1 MLLGP
6 LVLVVVLLGLLPFT
20 TLILSGV
27 RETMESNAINL
38 DSRAVENRGVQL
50 EGSMVDQWSVVR
62 KEGDYLNNALED
74 FLSEQGISAS
84 DFLRDSERQ
93 RAYAEQVFPELLEY
107 LRRDNSCGVYLVLAN
122 GGDVNEAGEYA
133 GFFLRDSDPT
143 TRTDTDSDLLIERGD
158 KTIARSTGIT
168 LDNSWSP
175 EFSFAGAGVRSC
187 DDFFYTP
194 YLAALKHK
202 DADMANLGYWS
213 EPFVLEDNS
222 MDNHRM
228 ISYSVPLMIDGEV
241 YAILGTEVST
251 AYLANNYLNAQ
262 DLDREQNAGYVL
274 AIERDDGGYEAVLG
288 VGSMYDAVCRD
299 GAFTL
304 SDTDQRSLS
313 RVDNAQVGSQGVY
326 ALGTDLDLYSSRVPY
341 ANSHWVLFGLVPENA
356 IFGLGNQ
363 VYQTILAVIVVCALV
378 GLAILL
384 LTVRAITRPVYALMD
399 SVRGGIEGLRAFEPS
414 NIAEL
419 DELHEVVQALTEG
432 EIETEG
438 QLSEEK
444 ERYRLA
450 LESSR
455 DAFFTFAQDDGTLE
469 VVNSRSHNG
478 IWQLERWRSELIDK
492 CLGPEDAARV
502 VEFLCGDEATFCEQM
517 LFTFPENPDGRWY
530 EVSGTAVAGTAGEH
544 RRVVGY
550 VRDVDEA
557 KRRELK
563 QMRDPVTSL
572 LRLAPGMER
581 VGASLGR
588 GYSGVLT
595 VINVRGFGRIVQ
607 DYGITFG
614 DVLLDELARA
624 LIAEF
629 RDGAQAPGVLIR
641 AGADEFVV
649 WSPSMGEGDVRG
661 RFASAA
667 GRFSALVRQ
676 SVLKLKLYAGMVCT
690 TGRAPDEAGHAVKPE
705 ALLHRACV
713 ALAEARRGREGIV
726 AWEDV
731 RDSGARPKA
740 FGEIVSTG
748 YAGQVGLAS
757 LALNLLDR
765 RFSLAA
771 AMDLL
776 SLRLRER
783 FGLENLVITSFNE
796 DYQSMGIRYVWR
808 PIADIDPQSYVRR
821 LTREQCEALGVFAA
835 RNSVQPLGA
844 LLQGAPFFPGFD
856 ASDGGVAFA
865 MLDGGEYSGTI
876 YLVGIDEAVF
886 GREEKLNLLWE
897 VCTIIQNRLNQEHL
911 DQSARAK
918 SDFLARMSHEIR
930 TPMNGIIGMTEIALK
945 EGQTDERRV
954 DCFRKVN
961 SSSHYLLGLIND
973 ILDMSKIES
982 GKMHV
987 ASEKFDL
994 PRAIDDLHPVLD
1006 AKFREKGQRFV
1017 IERKLEHSCFVGDQ
1031 LRISQVLINLL
1042 GNAAKYSGEGSEVV
1056 LSVIEA
1062 PDQMGAGDGLAVVT
1076 FAVRDHGIGVS
1087 EEDKRRIFD
1096 KFEQVDNSMSR
1107 QQGTGLGLAISNRI
1121 VQMMGSSI
1129 SLESEV
1135 GRGSTFS
1142 FTLRLPVAESG
1153 AVDEPSPEG
1162 GKVDLSGLRVLAV
1175 EDNPLNMEILT
1186 LMLQDLG
1193 CEVEEAGD
1201 GAMAVEKFSSSSIGH
1216 YGAIVMDV
1224 MMPVMDG
1231 LEAARRIRG
1240 LAREDATTVPII
1252 AASANAFDEDIKR
1265 SLAAGMDAHISKPI
1279 STQKL
1284 RETLERLT

>member
-1 MLLGP
+1 MKMLLGP

-27 RETMESNAINL
+27 RETMESNAVNL

-50 EGSMVDQWSVVR
+50 GGSMVDQWSVVR
-62 KEGDYLNNALED
+62 KESDYLNRELED
-74 FLSEQGISAS
+74 LLSEQGISAA
-84 DFLRDSERQ
+84 DFLGDSVRQ

-122 GGDVNEAGEYA
+122 DGDVNEAGEYT

-143 TRTDTDSDLLIERGD
+143 TLTDTDSDLLVERGD
-158 KTIARSTGIT
+158 KVIARSTGIT

-175 EFSFAGAGVRSC
+175 TFNFAGAGARSC

-194 YLAALKHK
+194 YLAALEHK
-202 DADMANLGYWS
+202 NVDMANLGYWS
-213 EPFVLEDNS
+213 EPFVLEDNT

-228 ISYSVPLMIDGEV
+228 IAYSVPLMVDGEV

-251 AYLANNYLNAQ
+251 SFLANNYLNVQ
-262 DLDREQNAGYVL
+262 DLDRDQNAGYVL
-274 AIERDDGGYEAVLG
+274 AIKQEDGSYEAMLG
-288 VGSMYDAVCRD
+288 VGSLYDAACRS
-299 GAFTL
+299 GSFSL
-304 SDTDQRSLS
+304 SDTGQRSLS
-313 RVDNAQVGSQGVY
+313 RVDDVLVGSQGVY
-326 ALGTDLDLYSSRVPY
+326 ALSADLDLYSSRVPY
-341 ANSHWVLFGLVPENA
+341 ANSHWVLLGLVPEKA

-363 VYQTILAVIVVCALV
+363 VYRTILAVIVACALV

-384 LTVRAITRPVYALMD
+384 LTVRAITRPVYALMN
-399 SVRGGIEGLRAFEPS
+399 SVRGGIEGLRSFEPS

-419 DELHEVVQALTEG
+419 DELHEVIQALTEG

-478 IWQLERWRSELIDK
+478 IWQLERWRSELIEK

-502 VEFLCGDEATFCEQM
+502 VEFLDSDGPTFHEQM

-550 VRDVDEA
+550 VRDIDEA

-572 LRLAPGMER
+572 LRLMPGMER
-581 VGASLGR
+581 VAASLER
-588 GYSGVLT
+588 GHTGVLT
-595 VINVRGFGRIVQ
+595 VIDVRRFGRIVQ

-614 DVLLDELARA
+614 DVLLDELSRA
-624 LIAEF
+624 LIAQF
-629 RDGAQAPGVLIR
+629 RDCAEAPGVLIR
-641 AGADEFVV
+641 AGADEFIV
-649 WSPSMGEGDVRG
+649 WSPRMGEDDVRA
-661 RFASAA
+661 RFAAVA
-667 GRFSALVRQ
+667 EKFSGLVRG
-676 SVLKLKLYAGMVCT
+676 SVLTLDLYAGMTRV
-690 TGRAPDEAGHAVKPE
+690 GEAAPAGHSVKPE
-705 ALLHRACV
+705 ALLHKACV
-713 ALAEARRGREGIV
+713 ALAEARRGSGEIV

-731 RDSGARPKA
+731 RGSEARPKA

-783 FGLENLVITSFNE
+783 FNLKNLVITSFNE
-796 DYQSMGIRYVWR
+796 DYQSVSVRYVWK
-808 PIADIDPQSYVRR
+808 PIDGIDPQSYVRR
-821 LTREQCEALGVFAA
+821 LTHNQCEALGVFAA
-835 RNSVQPLGA
+835 RNSLQPLGA
-844 LLQGAPFFPGFD
+844 LLQGAPLFPGFD
-856 ASDGGVAFA
+856 APGGGVAFA
-865 MLDGGEYSGTI
+865 MLDDGEYSGTI
-876 YLVGIDEAVF
+876 YLVGIDEGIF

-954 DCFRKVN
+954 DCLRKVN

-982 GKMHV
+982 GKMHMV
-987 ASEKFDL
+987 SEKFDL
-994 PRAIDDLHPVLD
+994 CRTIDDLHPVLD

-1017 IERKLEHSCFVGDQ
+1017 IERRLEHSCFVGDQ

-1042 GNAAKYSGEGSEVV
+1042 GNAAKYSGEGTEVV
-1056 LSVIEA
+1056 LSVIESPA
-1062 PDQMGAGDGLAVVT
+1062 QRSAAGDLAVVS
-1076 FAVRDHGIGVS
+1076 FSVRDHGIGVS

-1096 KFEQVDNSMSR
+1096 KFEQVDSSMSR

-1135 GRGSTFS
+1135 GCGSTFS
-1142 FTLRLPVAESG
+1142 FTLSLPVAEG
-1153 AVDEPSPEG
+1153 VAANPAPEG
-1162 GKVDLSGLRVLAV
+1162 GKADLGGIRVLAV
-1175 EDNPLNMEILT
+1175 EDNPLNMEILA

-1201 GAMAVEKFSSSSIGH
+1201 GAAAVEKFSSSPNG
-1216 YGAIVMDV
+1216 YYDAIVMDV

-1231 LEAARRIRG
+1231 LEATRRIRG
-1240 LAREDATTVPII
+1240 LARQDAVTVPII

-1279 STQKL
+1279 STDKL
-1284 RETLERLT
+1284 RETLASLV